1 MAFKRDDSFLQYLS
15 MGAVG
20 SARVA
25 ADLNVRGH
33 QIIELERYTTS
44 NKIWATKVKRLRLP
58 DLLCLRC
65 GVRVEVRAKSKLEVK
80 LSDSPAVA
88 GRTWDAG
95 LDDGDLIAFI
105 QVSWKDDTV
114 VGADWVEYFHVSDLR
129 ATVGASRLGQP
140 KSPSEGAERT
150 RTWPVSVAVRNG
162 IVTATSPTHVTIAW
176 EGGPTRRLSLR
187 PGFQA
192 YVGAGAALVPGRL
205 ISGIA
210 SRPETVACPGE
221 VWDLVTQS
229 TSPSPGSR
237 YAAIKALA
245 FRGEPDAALP
255 HLLAAWQDDA
265 ADPRIRL
272 EALAG
277 LARREP
283 NEWVPVLVEFRQ
295 TLEADL
301 AMEAILILSEVRA
314 QAATEALVAVIDD
327 ASLPD
332 ELRAAAAWGIGIGGH
347 SRPELLLAHLNA
359 PSDEV
364 AVHSLVAIGT
374 ELSDAL
380 LEQVA
385 DGIANGERTAAASIQ
400 VLATH
405 GVRGARVLLQ
415 RINHLGAG
423 RAKAW
428 ALFGLGLLGR
438 EAVEAAAEGQVP
450 AELSAALEPLWVGLT
465 ENWLAGERAASLN
478 VLRRQTVRETIGGGA
493 H

>member
-1 MAFKRDDSFLQYLS
+1 
-15 MGAVG
+15 
-20 SARVA
+20 
-25 ADLNVRGH
+25 
-33 QIIELERYTTS
+33 
-44 NKIWATKVKRLRLP
+44 
-58 DLLCLRC
+58 
-65 GVRVEVRAKSKLEVK
+65 
-80 LSDSPAVA
+80 
-88 GRTWDAG
+88 
-95 LDDGDLIAFI
+95 
-105 QVSWKDDTV
+105 
-114 VGADWVEYFHVSDLR
+114 
-129 ATVGASRLGQP
+129 
-140 KSPSEGAERT
+140 
-150 RTWPVSVAVRNG
+150 
-162 IVTATSPTHVTIAW
+162 
-176 EGGPTRRLSLR
+176 
-187 PGFQA
+187 
-192 YVGAGAALVPGRL
+192 
-205 ISGIA
+205 
-210 SRPETVACPGE
+210 
-221 VWDLVTQS
+221 
-229 TSPSPGSR
+229 
-237 YAAIKALA
+237 
-245 FRGEPDAALP
+245 
-255 HLLAAWQDDA
+255 
-265 ADPRIRL
+265 
-272 EALAG
+272 
-277 LARREP
+277 
-283 NEWVPVLVEFRQ
+283 
-295 TLEADL
+295 
-301 AMEAILILSEVRA
+301 MEAILILSEVRA

-438 EAVEAAAEGQVP
+438 EAVEAAAEGPVP

-478 VLRRQTVRETIGGGA
+478 LLRRQTVRETIGGGA